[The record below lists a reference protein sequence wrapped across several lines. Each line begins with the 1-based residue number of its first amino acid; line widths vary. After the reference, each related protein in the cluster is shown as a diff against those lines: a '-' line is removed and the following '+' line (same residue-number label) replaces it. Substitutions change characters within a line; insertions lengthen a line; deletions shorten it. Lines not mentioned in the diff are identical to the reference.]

1 MFVATVVLSA
11 LLAFV
16 FGGGAV
22 GKITRMRSQV
32 ETAAKL
38 RIQWSRYRLIALPEA
53 AAAVGLLGG
62 LALAAL
68 GVAAAVGLVA
78 LMAGAVVFRVKA
90 RDGVGFVFGDAALML
105 VAILTA
111 ALRAITA

>member
-1 MFVATVVLSA
+1 MFVATLVLSA

-16 FGGGAV
+16 FGAGAV
-22 GKITRMRSQV
+22 GKLTRMRSQV

-38 RIQWSRYRLIALPEA
+38 RISWRRYRLIALPEG
-53 AAAVGLLGG
+53 AAAVGLLVG
-62 LALAAL
+62 LVLAAL

-78 LMAGAVVFRVKA
+78 LMAGAVAFRVRA
-90 RDGVGFVFGDAALML
+90 HDGLGFILGDTVLMGVALL
-105 VAILTA
+105 DA